1 MSLRERFRRL
11 LRPPAPPP
19 PVVARP
25 AASAGSPP
33 ASGPGYA
40 PLPPLPTLTVAPA
53 GVPVIRIDTW
63 GEGEPPAGPVV
74 VTGDDPLHVACTA
87 ELWLARGVEV
97 LGILPSESA

>member
-1 MSLRERFRRL
+1 MSLRERLRHL

-19 PVVARP
+19 PAAPRRAAP
-25 AASAGSPP
+25 AATP
-33 ASGPGYA
+33 APLGPGYA

-63 GEGEPPAGPVV
+63 GEGEPPPGPIV

-87 ELWLARGVEV
+87 ELWLARGVKI
-97 LGILPSESA
+97 LGILPPESQ